1 MPDFDVVGVGLNATD
16 TLILVP
22 RVPAYAGKEP
32 FVDEMYS
39 PGGQVASAMVACAKL
54 GMRTKYIGTVGD
66 DERGRIQIESLQG
79 TGINLDHVQVRKG
92 CANQSAYIVIDQSTG
107 ERTVFWRRSDCLRLD
122 PSEITPEM
130 ITNARLLHIDG
141 HDTAAVGRAAAIA
154 RHHNI
159 PVTVDV
165 DTVYHGFDKV
175 LQNVDYLITSS
186 EFPVRWTGEG
196 DPFRALIMIQEEYG
210 MKVAAM
216 TLGSFGSIA
225 RMDGKFCYS
234 PAFVVNCVD
243 TTGAGD
249 VFHGAYCYGVLEG
262 LSLRDTLD
270 LSNAMAALNCT
281 AIGARGGIADLA
293 AAKAL
298 MARAERRTNRDFEQ
312 RAL

>member
-1 MPDFDVVGVGLNATD
+1 
-16 TLILVP
+16 
-22 RVPAYAGKEP
+22 
-32 FVDEMYS
+32 
-39 PGGQVASAMVACAKL
+39 
-54 GMRTKYIGTVGD
+54 
-66 DERGRIQIESLQG
+66 
-79 TGINLDHVQVRKG
+79 
-92 CANQSAYIVIDQSTG
+92 
-107 ERTVFWRRSDCLRLD
+107 
-122 PSEITPEM
+122 
-130 ITNARLLHIDG
+130 
-141 HDTAAVGRAAAIA
+141 
-154 RHHNI
+154 
-159 PVTVDV
+159 
-165 DTVYHGFDKV
+165 
-175 LQNVDYLITSS
+175 
-186 EFPVRWTGEG
+186 
-196 DPFRALIMIQEEYG
+196 MIQEEYG